1 MTLHVFLLL
10 LLFVLMF
17 SLARLCSLCWP
28 HHGPAQS
35 AAATRRTP
43 LQRLLKPRTP
53 HDCPAC
59 RLSCAH
65 SSVVEPVPPTVRPW
79 REVKSRRGAPKRVNT
94 EGFACPNRECPS
106 SGITDPHIH
115 ALVGDGKHGHAERIQ
130 TFRGSVCHTT
140 FTARR
145 HTPLVSSENPFSPDR
160 CGIDGTRRRSGPF
173 RSSARLRLSASHHHQ
188 PFWRAQPVHAQT
200 LHERSFRTLQLPH
213 LQLDELRTRL
223 RCSTQVLWLWLAI
236 DPCTKI
242 LPVLILGPRTQNM
255 AHMLI
260 HSLRQLLA
268 AFLPPALHQ

>member
-43 LQRLLKPRTP
+43 LQRLLKPRSP

-94 EGFACPNRECPS
+94 EGFACPNRECPY
-106 SGITDPHIH
+106 SGITDLHIH

-160 CGIDGTRRRSGPF
+160 CGKDFSRAHSRPPHAKHGPYAHPLPATDP
-173 RSSARLRLSASHHHQ
+173 SRLSAS
-188 PFWRAQPVHAQT
+188 RSSPVMASICT
-200 LHERSFRTLQLPH
+200 
-213 LQLDELRTRL
+213 
-223 RCSTQVLWLWLAI
+223 STHFPAHFGQWLEVARRGR
-236 DPCTKI
+236 K
-242 LPVLILGPRTQNM
+242 
-255 AHMLI
+255 A
-260 HSLRQLLA
+260 RQW
-268 AFLPPALHQ
+268 